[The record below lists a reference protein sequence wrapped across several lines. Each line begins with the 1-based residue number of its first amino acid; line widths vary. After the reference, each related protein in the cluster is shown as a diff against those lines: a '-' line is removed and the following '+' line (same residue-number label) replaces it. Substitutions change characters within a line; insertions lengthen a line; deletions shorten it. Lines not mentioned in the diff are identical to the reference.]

1 MSKCAELQGTEASG
15 LEARRGWSITHDVDA
30 AGWNS
35 PDLQE
40 NVTVTE
46 PRQTP
51 QVRTI
56 IMMMI
61 NIIIDTKVKAMRP
74 ICQDRAKA
82 SKAVM
87 S

>member
-40 NVTVTE
+40 NVT
-46 PRQTP
+46 
-51 QVRTI
+51 
-56 IMMMI
+56 
-61 NIIIDTKVKAMRP
+61 DT
-74 ICQDRAKA
+74 
-82 SKAVM
+82 
-87 S
+87 